1 MIGIIL
7 NRFIKIFT
15 LEDKLENIQI
25 SDRLI
30 SFLTFLPVFFISIT
44 FHEFAHALLAKILGD
59 NTAKKKGRLTL
70 NPLKHIDLIGTVI
83 MPVAS
88 FATGFA
94 LIGWAKPVPVNRK
107 NFRSPFRDDAIVSFA
122 GPLSNFILALLFL
135 LLFHLSGSW
144 NSEYRIQIINFFW
157 YGVFLNIFLFAFNIL
172 PLPPLDG
179 SHILFDLFPSKFT
192 ASILNLGIY
201 GSIVLMLFIY
211 SPLWKYFMN
220 IINFILTFF
229 LRFAGI

>member
-1 MIGIIL
+1 MQ
-7 NRFIKIFT
+7 
-15 LEDKLENIQI
+15 NIYV
-25 SDRLI
+25 SEKLI

-44 FHEFAHALLAKILGD
+44 FHEFAHALSANILGD
-59 NTAKKKGRLTL
+59 DTAKKQGRLTL

-83 MPVAS
+83 MPIAS

-94 LIGWAKPVPVNRK
+94 LIGWAKPVQINRK
-107 NFRSPFRDDAIVSFA
+107 NFRSPFRYDALVSIA
-122 GPLSNFILALLFL
+122 GPFSNLILAFIFL
-135 LLFHLSGSW
+135 LLFRLSGKW
-144 NSEYRIQIINFFW
+144 NSEYHIQIINFFW

-192 ASILNLGIY
+192 ASLLNLGIY

-211 SPLWKYFMN
+211 SPLWKYFMDL
-220 IINFILTFF
+220 INLILTFF
-229 LRFAGI
+229 LKIAAS